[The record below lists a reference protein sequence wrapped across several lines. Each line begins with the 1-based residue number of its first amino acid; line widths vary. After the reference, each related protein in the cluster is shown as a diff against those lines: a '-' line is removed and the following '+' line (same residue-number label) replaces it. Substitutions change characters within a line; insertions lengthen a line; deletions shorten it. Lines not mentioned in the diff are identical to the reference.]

1 MAWVTLNRPEALN
14 AFDPTMQRELRELWQ
29 PLRTNDDVRCIVLT
43 GAGDKAFCT
52 GLDREGDRVA
62 IEDQPPGKLP
72 GYNTPW
78 DFDDPGKS
86 VCPKTNDLWKP
97 VIAAVNG
104 MACGGAFYILGEVDF
119 IIAVGPGHL
128 LRPARHLR
136 HARRLRA
143 DLPAAQDALPGGHAP
158 VAAGGPRA
166 DVGRAGPRDRVR
178 VRGGA
183 GRRARGA
190 GPLGGPGHRRPARAG
205 HRGHAA
211 GPVDGPRAVPP
222 PGAGPRLPVHPRGHR
237 PGHAGRGPGR
247 VQPPASGSTGACAE
261 AAVRHRQ
268 SGGSAPTAASGPG
281 CPLALH
287 SS

>member
-1 MAWVTLNRPEALN
+1 MTAMPELETLLYDESDGVAWVTLNRPQALN

-29 PLRTNDDVRCIVLT
+29 RAPDQRRRPLHRAHRCGRQGVLHR
-43 GAGDKAFCT
+43 A
-52 GLDREGDRVA
+52 RPRGDRRRSRTSHRA
-62 IEDQPPGKLP
+62 SSP

-119 IIAVGPGHL
+119 IIAVGPGHV

-136 HARRLRA
+136 DARRLRA

-166 DVGRAGPRDRVR
+166 DVGRAGPRDRASSPR
-178 VRGGA
+178 WC
-183 GRRARGA
+183 
-190 GPLGGPGHRRPARAG
+190 RPRSS
-205 HRGHAA
+205 RN
-211 GPVDGPRAVPP
+211 
-222 PGAGPRLPVHPRGHR
+222 
-237 PGHAGRGPGR
+237 GHAGRPR
-247 VQPPASGSTGACAE
+247 PS
-261 AAVRHRQ
+261 
-268 SGGSAPTAASGPG
+268 PTSPSGPSG
-281 CPLALH
+281 ARCGPCGWASSCPAARR
-287 SS
+287 STTPS